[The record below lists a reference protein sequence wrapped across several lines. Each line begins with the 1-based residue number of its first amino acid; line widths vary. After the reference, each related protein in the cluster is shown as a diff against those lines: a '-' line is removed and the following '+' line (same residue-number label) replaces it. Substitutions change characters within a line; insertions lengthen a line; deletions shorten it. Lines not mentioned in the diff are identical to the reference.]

1 MRIRNVFSAM
11 LLTIP
16 LGLASTAAFATPTPE
31 WMQVDAKN
39 ETVQLNISMGEA
51 GAAGGFNFNGY
62 ANGQMTVT
70 VPKGWTVKIKAD
82 DVDKYLSHS
91 LEIVDAQ
98 DKPPVQALA
107 PAFPKAE
114 TPDPKTGI
122 KPSQMSS
129 FTFKAD
135 KPGEYWIMCG
145 VPGHALGGMWDKL
158 VVSESAVTPSASM
171 HKAS

>member
-1 MRIRNVFSAM
+1 MQIRNLLSAM

-16 LGLASTAAFATPTPE
+16 LGLASTAALAAPPPK

-39 ETVQLNISMGEA
+39 ETVQLDISMGEPST
-51 GAAGGFNFNGY
+51 AGGFNFNGY
-62 ANGQMTVT
+62 ANGSMTVT
-70 VPKGWTVKIKAD
+70 VPVGWTVKVKAD
-82 DVDKYLSHS
+82 DVDQYLSHS

-98 DKPPVQALA
+98 DKPPVQALE

-114 TPDPKTGI
+114 TPDVKTGI
-122 KPSQMSS
+122 KPSQKAS

-135 KPGEYWIMCG
+135 KPGEYWMMCG

-158 VVSESAVTPSASM
+158 IVSESAATPSVSM
-171 HKAS
+171 QKAS